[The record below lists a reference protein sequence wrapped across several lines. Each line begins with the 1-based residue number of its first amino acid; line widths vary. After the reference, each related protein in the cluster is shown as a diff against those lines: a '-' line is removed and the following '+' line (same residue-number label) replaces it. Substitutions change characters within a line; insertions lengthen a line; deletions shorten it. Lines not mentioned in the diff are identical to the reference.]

1 MKNITKI
8 LISLYFIHV
17 LFADFLFDF
26 TKIFKGEY
34 TFNYLI
40 VNMDKEYLIENHLI
54 YIYYRNE
61 IDNDK
66 LINYFEKIIKSFK
79 NQKTKE
85 FISIY
90 FGNNAINTNELKHIL
105 PIYFD

>member
-1 MKNITKI
+1 MKNYLFFQKDI
-8 LISLYFIHV
+8 V
-17 LFADFLFDF
+17 LLLNRGYG
-26 TKIFKGEY
+26 KGEY
-34 TFNYLI
+34 TFNYFI

-54 YIYYRNE
+54 YIYYRNQ

-90 FGNNAINTNELKHIL
+90 FGNINK
-105 PIYFD
+105 